1 MSSSPRP
8 SIKNNLWKL
17 IEYMSSAPTRED
29 AYQRMAE
36 DFGVSVDSV
45 RNAASKA
52 GLTSSR
58 QSLRYAFTEREEEM
72 LVCAC
77 LIYARQ
83 GTPFTVPVF
92 AEVART
98 VAERDEGRPFSR
110 HFVSDFVERHRDE
123 LTIDSGKITSPTRSS
138 DTMLEQTQR
147 FIDCLTELLA
157 TKKANKNNIIVF
169 DETVIGVNHS
179 LPLVIEETKGSA
191 GGNINVVQVRESAL
205 GSYIP
210 FSMVDGTTPF
220 RVFITRTKEFHKL
233 VDPEFAIAPAE
244 EKGLRGSPHRLF
256 LSSKTG
262 YITTELLYC
271 IMTEFTKWWTDT
283 HPGLECFLISDNLSI
298 HRNEIIVKEARR
310 NGIHMLNIMPG
321 SSHWFEDHD
330 QLPL

>member
-1 MSSSPRP
+1 
-8 SIKNNLWKL
+8 
-17 IEYMSSAPTRED
+17 MSSAPTRED
-29 AYQRMAE
+29 AYQRMDE
-36 DFGVSVDSV
+36 EFRVSVDSV

-179 LPLVIEETKGSA
+179 LPLVIGETKGSA

-205 GSYIP
+205 GS
-210 FSMVDGTTPF
+210 
-220 RVFITRTKEFHKL
+220 
-233 VDPEFAIAPAE
+233 
-244 EKGLRGSPHRLF
+244 
-256 LSSKTG
+256 
-262 YITTELLYC
+262 
-271 IMTEFTKWWTDT
+271 
-283 HPGLECFLISDNLSI
+283 
-298 HRNEIIVKEARR
+298 
-310 NGIHMLNIMPG
+310 
-321 SSHWFEDHD
+321 
-330 QLPL
+330 